1 MALAPAKLN
10 LYLDVRGRR
19 ADGFHELETLFVALA
34 WGDDVEVE
42 VREERG
48 VTLQV
53 TGDASVPAGSENLA
67 ARATAAWFE
76 AAGARAPFPGASL
89 RLTKRIPV
97 GG

>member
-53 TGDASVPAGSENLA
+53 TGDASVPAGSESMPLV
-67 ARATAAWFE
+67 
-76 AAGARAPFPGASL
+76 AGAVNCSIHGSITRGESSAQ
-89 RLTKRIPV
+89 R
-97 GG
+97 